1 MNEMTLGI
9 FVDSDVD
16 EIALKF
22 HDIGSEIE
30 QHKLAQYLHPR
41 LFSIKQNI
49 PTISIQVSISE
60 NKDLFVRFTDVGDFN
75 QRLNFE
81 KFLYNWLPNAM
92 KDFEETA
99 E

>member
-1 MNEMTLGI
+1 MNEMTIGI
-9 FVDSDVD
+9 FVDPDVD

-30 QHKLAQYLHPR
+30 QHKLAQYLHPK
-41 LFSIKQNI
+41 LLSIKQNVL
-49 PTISIQVSISE
+49 TISIQVSISE
-60 NKDLFVRFTDVGDFN
+60 TKDLFVKFTHIGDLN

-92 KDFEETA
+92 KDFEEAA